1 MQDCG
6 SQASTDGFLI
16 SRLGWGLGRWPQVGT
31 NLAKG
36 MSMKSNDA
44 PGFFVMGTLMTFLPA
59 LLPAYFPPT
68 GLDGANTSA
77 LWLEVMG
84 VVNNLVG
91 TVLIAGSIP
100 AAVARMLAWRMPLR
114 VEARPVMPVPA
125 RLLRPAALVQS
136 APDLIYRG
144 LTAKTERR
152 LAA

>member
-1 MQDCG
+1 
-6 SQASTDGFLI
+6 
-16 SRLGWGLGRWPQVGT
+16 
-31 NLAKG
+31 
-36 MSMKSNDA
+36 MKSNDA

-68 GLDGANTSA
+68 GLDGTNTSA

-100 AAVARMLAWRMPLR
+100 AAVARMLAWRMPVR
-114 VEARPVMPVPA
+114 AETRPVLMPVPA
-125 RLLRPAALVQS
+125 RFLRPVRAQS
-136 APDLIYRG
+136 TPDLLYSG
-144 LTAKTERR
+144 LSAKAEHR